1 MLVIANG
8 LYMIVLGNLANL
20 CSKIIGLIKWVN
32 VCCCCSN
39 GMRRNIKNKF
49 NMMKIN
55 VQIHMIGTQ
64 LQRQIYELNMSN
76 KEIQKGNYIWICVIK
91 HWRSCVP
98 LGWKKLWD
106 FGRHPCL
113 LHLFRSWFLYVW
125 FNIFPSEEELWTWW
139 ILFCTECFFFSLMW
153 EMRITSWCLFL

>member
-113 LHLFRSWFLYVW
+113 LHLFRSQFWRMVQYISEWGRAVNLVDFSFVQNVFSFL
-125 FNIFPSEEELWTWW
+125 
-139 ILFCTECFFFSLMW
+139 
-153 EMRITSWCLFL
+153 